1 MKTIKL
7 VFLLWTANFY
17 IIVNTKTNNELIT
30 LIKRHGNEMPSVVH
44 VNLVATYGLRTHNV
58 SSFLQ
63 DDLQDEMTLDIQYL
77 LQYLMWKAGMV
88 IGQRVKEREKN
99 KREIVMKGALLDNFF
114 FLFFLLLSLQVDEQ
128 GKCKKWFFL
137 FEFDK
142 HVPLSFFLPDTF
154 PVFHLSTC
162 AQAYQPLW
170 VHY

>member
-7 VFLLWTANFY
+7 VFLLWTANFD
-17 IIVNTKTNNELIT
+17 IIVNTKTKNELIT
-30 LIKRHGNEMPSVVH
+30 LIKHHGNEMPSEVH
-44 VNLVATYGLRTHNV
+44 VNLVATYWLRTHNV

-114 FLFFLLLSLQVDEQ
+114 SVFLIVLSLQVNEQ
-128 GKCKKWFFL
+128 GKCKKCFFCLNLINMYHFPSFFQTL
-137 FEFDK
+137 F
-142 HVPLSFFLPDTF
+142 LSFI
-154 PVFHLSTC
+154 
-162 AQAYQPLW
+162 
-170 VHY
+170 

>member
-7 VFLLWTANFY
+7 VFLLWTANFD
-17 IIVNTKTNNELIT
+17 IIVNTKTKNELIT
-30 LIKRHGNEMPSVVH
+30 LIKHHGNEMPSEVH
-44 VNLVATYGLRTHNV
+44 VNLVATYWLRTHNV

-77 LQYLMWKAGMV
+77 LQGMV

-128 GKCKKWFFL
+128 GKCKKCFFCLNLINMYHFPSFFQTL
-137 FEFDK
+137 F
-142 HVPLSFFLPDTF
+142 LSFI
-154 PVFHLSTC
+154 
-162 AQAYQPLW
+162 
-170 VHY
+170 